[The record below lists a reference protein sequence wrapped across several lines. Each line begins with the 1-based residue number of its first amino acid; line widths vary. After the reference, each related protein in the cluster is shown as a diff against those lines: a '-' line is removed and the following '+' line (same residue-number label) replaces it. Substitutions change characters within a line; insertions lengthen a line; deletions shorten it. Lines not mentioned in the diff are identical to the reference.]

1 MSLSE
6 AEFFTS
12 GLMSWWKLNRRQLP
26 WKETRD
32 PYKIWLSEIILQQT
46 TIRQGTPYY
55 LRFVEKFPDIGSL
68 AVAEPEEVYKMW
80 EGLGYY
86 NRAKNMH
93 ATAQHIYHELD
104 SVFPDDYHD
113 LLKLKGIGP
122 YTGAAIASFAYEKPF
137 PVIDGNVIRLISR
150 FLGLQSPA
158 NSPILNSEIKKF
170 LTESIQFAMPSEFN
184 QALMDF
190 GSVKCVPRNPECH
203 TCPLSSRCMAFQKD
217 WVHVLPVKPIKKAR
231 KNIFYHFIEI
241 VINDHFVVLQQRD
254 KNDIWPD
261 LFQFP
266 VVETNKITE
275 EQITQMLNDILL
287 STWQPISK
295 MVKVCEKKQ
304 TLTHRTV
311 HGYFSKIHLTLNDVK
326 INNRFYLVDFS
337 KVRKFAFP
345 KIMREYLDNHTDIS

>member
-1 MSLSE
+1 MSQSVS
-6 AEFFTS
+6 EFFTS

-26 WKETRD
+26 WKETKD

-55 LRFVEKFPDIGSL
+55 LKFTEKFPDIGSL
-68 AVAEPEEVYKMW
+68 AVAEPEEIYKMW

-93 ATAQHIYHELD
+93 STAQHIYYELD
-104 SVFPDDYHD
+104 SIFPNDYHE

-122 YTGAAIASFAYEKPF
+122 YTGAAIASFAFEKPF

-150 FLGLQSPA
+150 FVGLKSPA

-170 LTESIQFAMPSEFN
+170 LNESIQYAVPSEFN

-190 GSVKCVPRNPECH
+190 GSVKCIPRNPECH
-203 TCPLSSRCMAFQKD
+203 TCPLSAQCVAFRND
-217 WVHVLPVKPIKKAR
+217 WVHVLPVRPLKKPR
-231 KNIFYHFIEI
+231 KSLFYHFMEI
-241 VINDHFVVLQQRD
+241 IINDQFVVLQQRD
-254 KNDIWPD
+254 RNDIWPG

-266 VVETNKITE
+266 VVETKEITE
-275 EQITQMLNDILL
+275 EHVTEILKDIFPTGSQFLPEM
-287 STWQPISK
+287 TE
-295 MVKVCEKKQ
+295 VCEKKQ

-311 HGYFSKIHLTLNDVK
+311 HGIFTKMYLTLNDIK
-326 INNRFYLVDFS
+326 INNGYYLVDFS
-337 KVRKFAFP
+337 KVKKFAFP
-345 KIMREYLDNHTDIS
+345 KIMREYIESHTEIP